1 MRQGEDDVEVTGLKQ
16 ILLPCVDPPK
26 TRLRLTLVA
35 MTIATA
41 VVGDGWLSATLQTNI
56 DMTAERGSAAP
67 RHRANDLELLD
78 TQVVFVDEVV
88 GLSPK
93 DIRHL
98 EGGPAHWPFFL
109 RRVGFAPRPEI
120 GRASTGFTTV

>member
-1 MRQGEDDVEVTGLKQ
+1 MMKL
-16 ILLPCVDPPK
+16 
-26 TRLRLTLVA
+26 LVA
-35 MTIATA
+35 SVFTFTMAWNDIP
-41 VVGDGWLSATLQTNI
+41 LRSAI
-56 DMTAERGSAAP
+56 GFGSHIGGAAS
-67 RHRANDLELLD
+67 RHRANDLELRD
-78 TQVVFVDEVV
+78 TQVVCVDEVV